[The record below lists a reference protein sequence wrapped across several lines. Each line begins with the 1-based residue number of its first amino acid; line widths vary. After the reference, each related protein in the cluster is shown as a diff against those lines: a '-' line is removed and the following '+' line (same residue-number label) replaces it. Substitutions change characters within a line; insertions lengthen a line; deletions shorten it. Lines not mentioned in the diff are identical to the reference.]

1 MRITAADSSKPRL
14 TNETID
20 GLFGPNIHKDICS
33 HMRRFFRVTLKE
45 IVNFRPLPYAKYRF
59 LVFPALLAALAACG
73 GGGGSSSSDTGPNPV
88 VQVDSVSLT
97 ASGSTSPVPSR
108 TNTELDFVVVN
119 PATTAASNVV
129 LTVTLGSGL
138 SKAGVGCAASGGAT
152 CPTDPQTMSVST
164 LPAGGSL
171 KYTVSAIVQTDATGV
186 IASSGSVTASNDQ
199 VTSNNGAQVSITA
212 YSADVRVL
220 GSARASASDLR
231 SGSSVT
237 YSYTVENAGPDAAR
251 DLVLTQAASSAQTV
265 TAITC
270 TASNGAT
277 CPATTGDE
285 MVVPTLPSAGTLK
298 FTVTT
303 QLMMDAVAS
312 VSGRLKATVLGDGSI
327 ANNQA
332 AVSAKTRIPVS
343 RDTPSFVELQS
354 DKGDYIGTF
363 ARTGA
368 NYSYTHQNAVFD
380 MRVSPRMITFDVS
393 GDEDWSGLFVMP
405 AHLQQLQPGEYFK
418 SIDVLQYNDESGGF
432 DFGGQGRGC
441 GQSGWFIIDDV
452 VYADGQLVLL
462 DLRFEQHCNDL
473 EPALRG
479 QIHWVAGDETPPP
492 GPVDPP
498 PPGLWDAPAG
508 ATPASGNYVY
518 LESDPGDY
526 VGQGRTELFTQLNSV
541 LGANI
546 DSDLLTISAIGN
558 RSYGARFMP
567 MSPLTRVIPGY
578 YPNAQRWPFGNPA
591 GGRFSVS
598 GSGGCNTLTGW
609 FVIDSISFSGDT
621 LTGVDLRFEQ
631 HCEGATPALRGKVHW
646 RSDDPTRPVG
656 PQVPPPAGLWA
667 PPANAVP
674 ATGNVVYL
682 ESDLDDFIGL
692 GLTKAYTPLNS
703 VIEVGEGGLTSVG
716 NRFQLTVQGD
726 EGWTGYFQAMN
737 SITDLQPGYYGNL
750 YGFPG
755 NPAFGGLEWSG
766 EGRGCNLPT
775 GWFVID
781 RITYAGSEVDSIEM
795 RFEQHCEG
803 VAAALHGYIRWSAA
817 DLRTPPPPQNP
828 PPAGLWAPP
837 PGATPATGNYFYF
850 ESDADDFIGR
860 GETHL
865 FTRPDTTFELT
876 TEGSQLT
883 VSLQEAAFWQ
893 GYFIPMVPLAQ
904 LEVGYYGG
912 LTEKNIAK
920 GLLLWD
926 GDGRGCGI
934 AEAWFVVD
942 NVQYVAG
949 ELRAIDLRF
958 EQRCKGFTG
967 ALRGKLHWRAE

>member
-1 MRITAADSSKPRL
+1 MSLKELVKERPLQYAK
-14 TNETID
+14 
-20 GLFGPNIHKDICS
+20 F
-33 HMRRFFRVTLKE
+33 RFFIL
-45 IVNFRPLPYAKYRF
+45 
-59 LVFPALLAALAACG
+59 PALLTTLAACG
-73 GGGGSSSSDTGPNPV
+73 GGGGSSSSGSGPNPV
-88 VQVDSVSLT
+88 TQVDSVSLT
-97 ASGSTSPVPSR
+97 ASGSTSLVPSR
-108 TNTELDFVVVN
+108 TNTVLDFVVVN

-138 SKAGVGCAASGGAT
+138 SQAGVGCSASGGAT
-152 CPTDPQTMSVST
+152 CPTDPRTMSVST
-164 LPAGGSL
+164 LPSGGSL
-171 KYTVSAIVQTDATGV
+171 KFTVSAIVQTDATGV
-186 IASSGSVTASNDQ
+186 ITSSGSVTASNDQ

-220 GSARASASDLR
+220 GSVSASDLR
-231 SGSSVT
+231 SGSSAT

-251 DLVLTQAASSAQTV
+251 NLVLTQAVSGAQTV

-270 TASNGAT
+270 TASNGAI

-303 QLMMDAVAS
+303 QLAMDAVTS
-312 VSGRLKATVLGDGSI
+312 VSGRLKATLLGDGNI

-354 DKGDYIGTF
+354 DKGDYVGTF
-363 ARTGA
+363 LRSGG

-380 MRVSPRMITFDVS
+380 MRVSPRMITFDVH
-393 GDEDWSGLFVMP
+393 GDEFWSGLFVMP
-405 AHLQQLQPGEYFK
+405 AHLQQLQPGEYIK
-418 SIDVLQYNDESGGF
+418 SIDVLQFNDESGGF
-432 DFGGQGRGC
+432 HFSGQGRGC
-441 GQSGWFIIDDV
+441 DQSGWFIIDDV
-452 VYADGQLVLL
+452 VYADGKLVLL

-479 QIHWVAGDETPPP
+479 QIHWVAGDETHPP

-518 LESDPGDY
+518 LTSDAGDF

-546 DSDLLTISAIGN
+546 DSDLLTISATGD
-558 RSYGARFMP
+558 RGYVAYFKP

-578 YPNAQRWPFGNPA
+578 YPDAQRWPFGNPA
-591 GGRFSVS
+591 GGRFIVVA
-598 GSGGCNTLTGW
+598 GGCNTITGW
-609 FVIDSISFSGDT
+609 FVIDSISYSGDT

-646 RSDDPTRPVG
+646 RSDDPTQPAG

-674 ATGNVVYL
+674 ASGNVVYL
-682 ESDLDDFIGL
+682 ESDRDDFIGL
-692 GLTKAYTPLNS
+692 GLIKAYTPLDS
-703 VIEVGEGGLTSVG
+703 VIKVGEGGFTPVG

-726 EGWTGYFQAMN
+726 EEWTGYFQAMN
-737 SITDLQPGYYGNL
+737 SIADLQPGYYGNL
-750 YGFPG
+750 YGFFG
-755 NPAFGGLEWSG
+755 NPAFGGLQWSG

-817 DLRTPPPPQNP
+817 DLRTPPAPQNP
-828 PPAGLWAPP
+828 PPAGLWVPSA
-837 PGATPATGNYFYF
+837 GATPATGNYFYF
-850 ESDADDFIGR
+850 ESDAGDFIGR
-860 GETHL
+860 GQTHL
-865 FTRPDTTFELT
+865 FTRPATTFELK

-883 VSLQEAAFWQ
+883 VFLQEAAFWQ

-920 GLLLWD
+920 GLLAWG
-926 GDGRGCGI
+926 GDGRGCSP

-942 NVQYVAG
+942 NAHYVAG
-949 ELRAIDLRF
+949 ALTAIDLRF

-967 ALRGKLHWRAE
+967 ALRGKLHWRSDNP